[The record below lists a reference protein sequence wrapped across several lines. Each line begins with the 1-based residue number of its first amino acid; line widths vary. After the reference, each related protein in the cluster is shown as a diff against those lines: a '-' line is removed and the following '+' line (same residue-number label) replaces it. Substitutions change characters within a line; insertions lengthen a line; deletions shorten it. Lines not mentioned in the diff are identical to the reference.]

1 MPASKKPPVPKKP
14 DKVAK
19 ANAAPI
25 PTDVYTPQEIIDLLS
40 GYYGAPE
47 WRPHGDAMAELV
59 LTLLSQNTSDTN
71 SGRAFSR
78 LLQKYPDWPSVLRA
92 PLPELEET
100 IRPGGLAPTK
110 APRLQAMLAE
120 IQQRTGGFD
129 LSVLEELPIEEARTW
144 LTTLPAVGPKTA
156 ACVLLFGLGRPG
168 LPVDTHVHRLS
179 IRLGLVGEKTPP
191 DKAQTYLEAL
201 IPPEDHYLFH
211 ILLIRHGRHLC
222 TARAPACEVCPLKQ
236 RCLVGRSAATPIELR
251 DNAVALAKPGF
262 EGQGGT
268 TS

>member
-1 MPASKKPPVPKKP
+1 MPPRKAATAPEPTPPPE
-14 DKVAK
+14 DIA
-19 ANAAPI
+19 
-25 PTDVYTPQEIIDLLS
+25 TPQEIIDLL
-40 GYYGAPE
+40 GAYYGLPE

-78 LLQKYPDWPSVLRA
+78 LLQKYPDWPSVLAA
-92 PLPELEET
+92 PLPEVEEA

-120 IQQRTGGFD
+120 IQSRTGGFD
-129 LSVLEELPIEEARTW
+129 LSSLETMPIEEARTW
-144 LTTLPAVGPKTA
+144 LQTLPAVGPKTA

-168 LPVDTHVHRLS
+168 LPVDTHVHRLA
-179 IRLGLVGEKTPP
+179 IRLGLIDAKMPP

-201 IPPEDHYLFH
+201 IPPEDHYMFH

-222 TARAPACEVCPLKQ
+222 PARNPQCGICPLQQ
-236 RCLVGRSAATPIELR
+236 RCPLGLATV
-251 DNAVALAKPGF
+251 AVEA
-262 EGQGGT
+262 
-268 TS
+268 SV